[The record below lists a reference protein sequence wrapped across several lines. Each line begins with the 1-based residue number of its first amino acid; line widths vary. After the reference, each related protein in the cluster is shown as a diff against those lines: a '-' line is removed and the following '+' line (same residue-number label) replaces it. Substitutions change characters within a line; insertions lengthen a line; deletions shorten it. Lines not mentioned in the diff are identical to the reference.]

1 MTVLKNRR
9 MMAGRPFS
17 VKRCVAAL
25 MVLGFLSIFYYTH
38 YLSSPIASLLMRR
51 ERKMVRMRPYGMC
64 PHFQSTPPTD
74 HRPPHQGSSD
84 GRSRTDPKLL
94 LLVETAYPRLGRE
107 LAETLVHNRLR
118 YKMEVAGKSLP
129 ALTNLDKGRYSVIV
143 FENYHRYLNMDKW
156 NRELLDKYCREYG
169 VGILGFF
176 PPANRHMTGVKVK
189 GFPLYLHTKLSLR
202 DAMLNSASPVLRVA
216 RAGGVY
222 QGPLPGD
229 DWSVFTANHTT
240 YEPVAWGSNSSG
252 GERDEYIPLATVMQ
266 DHGMYDGISRVLFGN
281 GLNFWLHRLLFLDSL
296 SYLSKGLLSISLERQ
311 VLVDIDDIFVGES
324 GIRMWKDDVH
334 DLIETQDRIRQLVPG
349 FKFNLGFSG
358 KYFHRGTWEEN
369 EGDDTILENVD
380 KFNWFCHMWNHMQPH
395 LYNNETH
402 LEYEMSLNKA
412 FAEAHGIPANSSY
425 SVAPHHSGVYP
436 VHELLYTVWKK
447 VWKIRVTST
456 EEYPHLRPARLR
468 RGFVHRGIKVLP
480 RQTCGL
486 FTHTIYVD
494 RYPGGRKK
502 LDESIMG
509 GELFQTIVYNPINV
523 FMSHM
528 SNYGSDRLALYT
540 FESVFQFIRCWT
552 NLKLVSSGP
561 MELADKYFKMYPE
574 EIDPIWGNPCLDQ
587 RHLKIWSY
595 KKSCQHL
602 PKFLVIGPQK
612 TGTTALY
619 TFLSMHPN
627 ISANIPSKETFE
639 EIQFFNGRNY
649 YKGLDWYMQFF
660 PSNDSVDNKIVFEK
674 SATYFDSDIVPKRV
688 QALLPNVKLV
698 TILISPAK
706 RAYSWYQHA
715 KAHGDPNTLK
725 YSFHQVITAN
735 ESVVPKS
742 LRDFRNRC
750 LNPGKYALHIERWL
764 DYFHHNNLHIIDGDQ
779 LKSNPVD
786 VLDQFQKFLK
796 ITPAFDYSSH
806 IRYDAKKGFFCKVL
820 EGGGNKCLGKG
831 KGRQYATMDA
841 ESYKYLREYYMPYNT
856 ALVKLL
862 RKLEHTTIPQWL
874 KDDLSYSST

>member
-1 MTVLKNRR
+1 MITFAILIT
-9 MMAGRPFS
+9 S
-17 VKRCVAAL
+17 VNNSLVDELC
-25 MVLGFLSIFYYTH
+25 F
-38 YLSSPIASLLMRR
+38 SLLMRR
-51 ERKMVRMRPYGMC
+51 DRKVVRLKPYGMC
-64 PHFQSTPPTD
+64 PHFQSRPPND
-74 HRPPHQGSSD
+74 HRPSQQTPN
-84 GRSRTDPKLL
+84 RPRTDLKLL
-94 LLVETAYPRLGRE
+94 LLVETTYSRLGRE

-118 YKMEVAGKSLP
+118 YKMEIAGKSLP
-129 ALTNLDKGRYSVIV
+129 ALTYLDKGRYSVIV
-143 FENYHRYLNMDKW
+143 FENYYKYLNMDKW

-169 VGILGFF
+169 VGIIGFF
-176 PPANRHMTGVKVK
+176 PPTERRAVGVQVR
-189 GFPLYLHTKLSLR
+189 GFPLYTHTKLSLR
-202 DAMLNSASPVLRVA
+202 DAMLNSASPVLRIS

-229 DWSVFTANHTT
+229 DWTVFGANDTT
-240 YEPVAWGSNSSG
+240 YEPVAWGSNDSFSSQS
-252 GERDEYIPLATVMQ
+252 EYIPLATVIQ
-266 DHGMYDGISRVLFGN
+266 DHGMYDGISRVLFGS
-281 GLNFWLHRLLFLDSL
+281 GLRFWLHRLLLLDSL

-311 VLVDIDDIFVGES
+311 VLVDIDDIFVGET
-324 GIRMWKDDVH
+324 GIRMWKEDVH
-334 DLIETQDRIRQLVPG
+334 DLIQTQERISKLVPG

-358 KYFHRGTWEEN
+358 KYFHKGTWEEN
-369 EGDDTILENVD
+369 EGDDTILEHVD

-395 LYNNETH
+395 LYNNETQ
-402 LEYEMSLNKA
+402 LEYEMTLNKL
-412 FAEAHGIPANSSY
+412 FAEANNIPTNSSY

-447 VWKIRVTST
+447 VWNIKVTST

-468 RGFVHRGIKVLP
+468 RGFIHRGIKVLP

-552 NLKLVSSGP
+552 NLKLQSSGP
-561 MELADKYFKMYPE
+561 LQLAEKYFKMYPE
-574 EIDPIWGNPCLDQ
+574 EVDPVWGNPCLDQ

-595 KKSCQHL
+595 KKSCQRL

-627 ISANIPSKETFE
+627 ISANTPSKETFE

-649 YKGLDWYMQFF
+649 YKGLDWYMEFF
-660 PSNDSVDNKIVFEK
+660 KSNDTIENKIVFEK

-688 QALLPNVKLV
+688 QALLPNVKLI
-698 TILISPAK
+698 TILVSPAK

-715 KAHGDPNTLK
+715 KAHGDPTTLK
-725 YSFHQVITAN
+725 YSFHEIITAN
-735 ESVVPKS
+735 ETVAPKS
-742 LRDFRNRC
+742 LRDLRNRC

-764 DYFHHNNLHIIDGDQ
+764 DFFHHNNLHIIDGEQ

-786 VLDQFQKFLK
+786 ILEQLQKFLK
-796 ITPAFDYSSH
+796 VSPMFDYSSH
-806 IRYDAKKGFFCKVL
+806 IRYDVKKHFFCKVL
-820 EGGGNKCLGKG
+820 DQGGNKCLGKG
-831 KGRQYATMDA
+831 KGRQYPPMDA
-841 ESYKYLREYYMPYNT
+841 NSYKYLREYYMPYNT

-862 RKLEHTTIPQWL
+862 RKLEHKTIPQWL
-874 KDDLSYSST
+874 KEDLSYSST

>member
-1 MTVLKNRR
+1 MTFLLKNRR
-9 MMAGRPFS
+9 LAGRPFS

-25 MVLGFLSIFYYTH
+25 MMVGFLSIFYYTH

-51 ERKMVRMRPYGMC
+51 DRKVVRMRPYDMC
-64 PHFQSTPPTD
+64 PPFQSRPPTD
-74 HRPPHQGSSD
+74 HRPPYQQPGHP
-84 GRSRTDPKLL
+84 RTDSKLL
-94 LLVETAYPRLGRE
+94 LLVETAYSRLGRE

-129 ALTNLDKGRYSVIV
+129 ALTNFDKGRYSVIV
-143 FENYHRYLNMDKW
+143 FENYHRYLTMDKW
-156 NRELLDKYCREYG
+156 NRELLDKYCREYK

-176 PPANRHMTGVKVK
+176 PPAERRAVGVQVR
-189 GFPLYLHTKLSLR
+189 GFPLYMHTRLSLR

-222 QGPLPGD
+222 QGRLPGD

-240 YEPVAWGSNSSG
+240 YEPVAWGSNNSAAG
-252 GERDEYIPLATVMQ
+252 EYIPLTTVVQ
-266 DHGMYDGISRVLFGN
+266 DHGAYDGIPRVLFGS
-281 GLNFWLHRLLFLDSL
+281 GLRFWLHRLLLLDSL

-311 VLVDIDDIFVGES
+311 VLVDIDDIFVGET
-324 GIRMWKDDVH
+324 GIRMWKEDVH
-334 DLIETQDRIRQLVPG
+334 DLIKTQERIRQLVPG
-349 FKFNLGFSG
+349 FRFNLGFSG
-358 KYFHRGTWEEN
+358 KYFHKGTWEEN

-380 KFNWFCHMWNHMQPH
+380 KFTWFCHMWNHMQPH

-402 LEYEMSLNKA
+402 LEYEMTLNKQ
-412 FAEAHGIPANSSY
+412 FAEANGIPTNSSY

-447 VWKIRVTST
+447 VWDIKVTST

-540 FESVFQFIRCWT
+540 FESVFRFIRCWT
-552 NLKLVSSGP
+552 NLKLQSSGP
-561 MELADKYFKMYPE
+561 LQLADKYFKMYPE
-574 EIDPIWGNPCLDQ
+574 EVDPIWGNPCLDQ

-595 KKSCQHL
+595 QKSCQSL

-627 ISANIPSKETFE
+627 VSANTPSKETFE

-649 YKGLDWYMQFF
+649 YKGLDWYMEFF
-660 PSNDSVDNKIVFEK
+660 RANDSIENKMVFEK
-674 SATYFDSDIVPKRV
+674 SATYFDSEIVPKRV

-698 TILISPAK
+698 TILVSPAK

-715 KAHGDPNTLK
+715 KAHRDPTTLK

-735 ESVVPKS
+735 ESVASKPLKD
-742 LRDFRNRC
+742 LRNRC
-750 LNPGKYALHIERWL
+750 LNPGKYALHVEHWL

-786 VLDQFQKFLK
+786 VMEQLQKFLK
-796 ITPAFDYSSH
+796 VTPVFDYSTH
-806 IRYDAKKGFFCKVL
+806 LRYDVKKRFFCKVTDR
-820 EGGGNKCLGKG
+820 GGNKCLGKG
-831 KGRQYATMDA
+831 KGRQYAAMDA

-862 RKLEHTTIPQWL
+862 RKLEHKTIPQWL